1 MENDIKEDIID
12 TVEEYSDDDILRMY
26 YDKEQDERT
35 IWNGDIYLV
44 KQEAA
49 KQKSIKIAKNL
60 LDMNMS
66 IENII
71 RVTKLTKEEIEN
83 LK

>member
-35 IWNGDIYLV
+35 I
-44 KQEAA
+44 
-49 KQKSIKIAKNL
+49 
-60 LDMNMS
+60 
-66 IENII
+66 
-71 RVTKLTKEEIEN
+71 
-83 LK
+83 